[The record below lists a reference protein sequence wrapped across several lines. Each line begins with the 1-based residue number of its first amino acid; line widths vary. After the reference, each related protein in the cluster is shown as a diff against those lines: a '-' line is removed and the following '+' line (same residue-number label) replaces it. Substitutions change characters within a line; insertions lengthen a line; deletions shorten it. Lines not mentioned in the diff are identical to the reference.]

1 MATDP
6 ANPADSPSEPS
17 APDAAAVLAKAR
29 YVSLTTFRRT
39 GEPVATPVW
48 IARDD
53 ARAAANADR
62 TDPADRADSADRTSS
77 TGSAPDP
84 DRRPTLV
91 TISMADAGKVK
102 RLARD
107 PRVQLQECDL
117 RGRVR
122 PHSPVFAGTAVVQ
135 RSDDDVAAARRAMSR
150 KYLLARVGAVVQGLL
165 ARVRPG
171 KPRAAIRI
179 TLTG

>member
-6 ANPADSPSEPS
+6 ATPADSPSEPS
-17 APDAAAVLAKAR
+17 APDAAAVLAKAH

-48 IARDD
+48 IAPDD
-53 ARAAANADR
+53 PRAAANADR
-62 TDPADRADSADRTSS
+62 TDPADGTSS
-77 TGSAPDP
+77 TGGAPDL

-107 PRVQLQECDL
+107 PRVQLQECDF

-122 PHSPVFAGTAVVQ
+122 PHAPVFAGTAVVQ